1 MKITMQEVEHVARLA
16 RLELNE
22 KEKEKMRAQLDS
34 ILSYIDK
41 LNELD
46 TSGIEPTSHVL
57 PLTNVFREDEV
68 RPSLSQEGALANA
81 PDRHELLFRVPKILE

>member
-1 MKITMQEVEHVARLA
+1 MKITMAEVEHVARLA

-22 KEKEKMRAQLDS
+22 QEKEKMRAQLDS

-46 TSGIEPTSHVL
+46 TSGVEPTSHVL
-57 PLTNVFREDEV
+57 PLTNVFREDGV
-68 RPSLSQEGALANA
+68 RPSLSQEEALANA
-81 PDRHELLFRVPKILE
+81 PDRHDLLFRVPRILE

>member
-16 RLELNE
+16 RLELSEPE
-22 KEKEKMRAQLDS
+22 KERMRAQLDS

-46 TSGIEPTSHVL
+46 TSAVEATSHVL
-57 PLTNVFREDEV
+57 PLTNVFREDEI
-68 RPSLSQEGALANA
+68 RPSLSQEESLVNA
-81 PDRHELLFRVPKILE
+81 PDRHDLFFRVPKILE

>member
-1 MKITMQEVEHVARLA
+1 MKITLQEVERVARLA
-16 RLELNE
+16 RLELSEPE
-22 KEKEKMRAQLDS
+22 KERMRAQLDS

-46 TSGIEPTSHVL
+46 TSTVEATFHVL

-68 RPSLSQEGALANA
+68 RPSLSQEESLANA
-81 PDRHELLFRVPKILE
+81 PDRHDLFFRVPRILE